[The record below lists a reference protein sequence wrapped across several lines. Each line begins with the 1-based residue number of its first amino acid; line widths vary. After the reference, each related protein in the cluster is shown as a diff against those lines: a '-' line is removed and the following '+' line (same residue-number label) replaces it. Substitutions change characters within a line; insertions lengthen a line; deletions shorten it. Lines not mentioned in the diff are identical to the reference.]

1 MKKLKFAFAIHNHQP
16 IGNFEHVFEYAY
28 THSYLPFLEVLERHP
43 HFKISLH
50 FSGILIEWIKNKHPE
65 TLDKIKA
72 LVEKNQVEMM
82 TGGYYEPILPAIPDC
97 DKIGQIQKLSEFIQ
111 EEFNTNPVGMWL
123 AERVWEPHLPKPISE
138 AGVKYT
144 IVDDSHFEYS
154 GLREEE
160 LWGYF
165 VTEEQGRIL
174 NLFSSSKFLRYS
186 IPFREPEE
194 IIKYFRKIASEDGNN
209 LIVYGDDGEKFGG
222 WPETYKHCYKD
233 RWIERFFEEIEKNR
247 DFLELIHL
255 KDALKI
261 LKPKGRVYLPTASY
275 QEMSQWSLPPK
286 AFQEYEEFEH
296 ILKDQNL
303 YERFGIFVRGGFW
316 RNFLAKYPEANNMHK
331 KMLMISEKIRKFERS
346 EIQRIESSTKNKVE
360 KAKGLTLSEAKEPV
374 LSVAKDEL
382 WKGQCNCPYWHGVF
396 GGLYLPHL
404 RSAIYQHLIQAEKIV
419 DGLAHPTGSTG
430 SLQAKNWID
439 HQILDFDKDGQDELL
454 VHTPILGLYF
464 SLNSGG
470 SLFEFDFKPKSINLL
485 DTLTRRE
492 EGYHKKLWELSAGSV
507 GKEKSKG
514 QEGGQA
520 ASIHDMILTKEEGL
534 EKYLTYDWYRRGSL
548 IDHFLDEHTKLED
561 FSTCQYPEQGDFVN
575 QPYLHKIEKGDGGL
589 NVTLYRDGF
598 VWIGDKRAPV
608 TVAKR
613 ILVKPNSSEL
623 DIFYLLINNHLER
636 MNLWFGVEFNFA
648 MLSGD
653 DEKRFY
659 YVEGMNHTVHTKG
672 HEIKGKKLASVGNA
686 GKAFDFG
693 ITDQYL
699 KLDINFKLDLPCQL
713 WHFPIYTVSLSEAG
727 FERVY
732 QSSVLFPHWKLSLAP
747 EETWELK
754 IINKI
759 TDL

>member
-43 HFKISLH
+43 HFKITLH
-50 FSGILIEWIKNKHPE
+50 FSGILLEWIKNHHPE

-72 LVEKNQVEMM
+72 LVKKNQVEMM
-82 TGGYYEPILPAIPDC
+82 TGGYYEPILCAIPDC
-97 DKIGQIQKLSEFIQ
+97 DKIGQIQKLSQFIQ
-111 EEFNTNPVGMWL
+111 EEFNANPIGMWL

-144 IVDDSHFEYS
+144 IVDDSHFKYS
-154 GLREEE
+154 GLTEEE
-160 LWGYF
+160 LLGYF
-165 VTEEQGRIL
+165 VTEEQGHSL

-186 IPFREPEE
+186 IPFKEPAE
-194 IIKYFRKIASEDGNN
+194 IIKYFKKIASEEGNN
-209 LIVYGDDGEKFGG
+209 LIVYGDDGEKFGV
-222 WPETYKHCYKD
+222 WPQTYEHCYKE

-247 DFLELIHL
+247 DWIELIHL

-296 ILKDQNL
+296 TLKEKDL
-303 YERFGIFVRGGFW
+303 YEQFGIFVRGGFW

-331 KMLMISEKIRKFERS
+331 KMLQISEKIRKIERS
-346 EIQRIESSTKNKVE
+346 EIQRIESSPKNKVE
-360 KAKGLTLSEAKEPV
+360 KANELV
-374 LSVAKDEL
+374 LSQAKDEL

-404 RSAIYQHLIQAEKIV
+404 RSAIYKHLIQAEKVV
-419 DGLAHPTGSTG
+419 DELAHPK
-430 SLQAKNWID
+430 KNWID

-454 VHTPILGLYF
+454 VHTPIWGLYF
-464 SLNSGG
+464 SLASGG
-470 SLFEFDFKPKSINLL
+470 SLFELDYKPKSVNLL

-492 EGYHKKLWELSAGSV
+492 EGYHKKLWEL
-507 GKEKSKG
+507 KEKSEAKG
-514 QEGGQA
+514 GEPV
-520 ASIHDMILTKEEGL
+520 ASIHDQVVTKEEGL
-534 EKYLTYDWYRRGSL
+534 EKYLTYDWHRRTSL
-548 IDHFLDEHTKLED
+548 IDHFLGEHTKLED

-575 QPYLHKIEKGDGGL
+575 QPYLHKIERDNDGL

-598 VWIGDKRAPV
+598 VWIGEKRAPI

-636 MNLWFGVEFNFA
+636 VNLWFGVEFNFA

-653 DEKRFY
+653 DENRFY
-659 YVEGMNHTVHTKG
+659 YVKDVNQVAHTKG
-672 HEIKGKKLASVGNA
+672 HEIKGKRLASVGNA

-693 ITDQYL
+693 IADQYL

-727 FERVY
+727 FEKIY

-759 TDL
+759 ADL

>member
-1 MKKLKFAFAIHNHQP
+1 MKKIKFAFAIHNHQP

-28 THSYLPFLEVLERHP
+28 THSYLPLLEILERHP

-50 FSGILIEWIKNKHPE
+50 FSGILLEWISEHHPQ

-72 LVEKNQVEMM
+72 LVEKDQVEMM
-82 TGGYYEPILPAIPDC
+82 TGGYYEPILCSIPDC
-97 DKIGQIQKLSEFIQ
+97 DKIGQIQKLSEFLHK
-111 EEFNTNPVGMWL
+111 EFNTDPVGMWL
-123 AERVWEPHLPKPISE
+123 AERIWEPHLPQSMSE
-138 AGVKYT
+138 ASVKYT
-144 IVDDSHFEYS
+144 IVDDSHFKYS
-154 GLREEE
+154 GLTEEE

-165 VTEEQGRIL
+165 ITEEQGHTL

-186 IPFREPEE
+186 IPFREPDE

-209 LIVYGDDGEKFGG
+209 LIVYGDDGEKFGV

-247 DFLELIHL
+247 DWIELIHL
-255 KDALKI
+255 KDALKA

-286 AFQEYEEFEH
+286 AFQEYGEFEH

-331 KMLMISEKIRKFERS
+331 KMLLISEKIR
-346 EIQRIESSTKNKVE
+346 RIELSRPDKTKN
-360 KAKGLTLSEAKEPV
+360 AKGLVRNEAKEPV

-404 RSAIYQHLIQAEKIV
+404 RSAIYQHLIQAEKV
-419 DGLAHPTGSTG
+419 MDELTHP
-430 SLQAKNWID
+430 QKNWID

-470 SLFEFDFKPKSINLL
+470 SLFELDFKPKSINLL

-492 EGYHKKLWELSAGSV
+492 EGHHKKLWEL
-507 GKEKSKG
+507 KEKSQVTKG
-514 QEGGQA
+514 DEVT
-520 ASIHDMILTKEEGL
+520 SIHDQILTKEKGL
-534 EKYLTYDWYRRGSL
+534 EKYLTYDWYKRGSL
-548 IDHFLDEHTKLED
+548 IDHFLGEHTKLED
-561 FSTCQYPEQGDFVN
+561 FSTCKYPEQGDFVN
-575 QPYLHKIEKGDGGL
+575 QPYLHKIEKSDGGL

-598 VWIGDKRAPV
+598 IWIGEKRAPI

-613 ILVKPNSSEL
+613 ILIRPNNSEL
-623 DIFYLLINNHLER
+623 DIFYLLINNHIER
-636 MNLWFGVEFNFA
+636 VNLWFGVEFNFA

-653 DEKRFY
+653 DEKRLY
-659 YVEGMNHTVHTKG
+659 YVADINNIVHNKNHQL
-672 HEIKGKKLASVGNA
+672 KGKKLASVGNA

-699 KLDINFKLDLPCQL
+699 KLDINFKLDPPCQL

-727 FERVY
+727 FEKVY
-732 QSSVLFPHWKLSLAP
+732 QSSVLFPNWKLSLAP
-747 EETWELK
+747 EESWELK
-754 IINKI
+754 IVNKI
-759 TDL
+759 ADL

>member
-16 IGNFEHVFEYAY
+16 IGNFEHVFEYAF

-43 HFKISLH
+43 HFKITLH
-50 FSGILIEWIKNKHPE
+50 FSGILLEWIKNHHPE

-72 LVEKNQVEMM
+72 LVKKNQVEIM
-82 TGGYYEPILPAIPDC
+82 TGGYYEPILCAIPDC
-97 DKIGQIQKLSEFIQ
+97 DKIGQIQKLSQFIQ

-144 IVDDSHFEYS
+144 IVDDSHFKYS
-154 GLREEE
+154 GLTEEE
-160 LWGYF
+160 LLGYF
-165 VTEEQGRIL
+165 VTEEQGHSL

-186 IPFREPEE
+186 IPFKEPAET
-194 IIKYFRKIASEDGNN
+194 IKYFRKIASEDGNN
-209 LIVYGDDGEKFGG
+209 LIVYGDDGEKFGV
-222 WPETYKHCYKD
+222 WPQTYEHCYKD

-247 DFLELIHL
+247 DWIELIHL

-296 ILKDQNL
+296 TLKEKDL

-331 KMLMISEKIRKFERS
+331 KMLLISDKIRKIERS
-346 EIQRIESSTKNKVE
+346 EIQRIQSSPKNKVE
-360 KAKGLTLSEAKEPV
+360 KANELV
-374 LSVAKDEL
+374 LSRAKDEL

-404 RSAIYQHLIQAEKIV
+404 RSAIYKHLIQAEKIV
-419 DGLAHPTGSTG
+419 DELAHPK
-430 SLQAKNWID
+430 KNWID

-454 VHTPILGLYF
+454 VHTPILGLHF

-470 SLFEFDFKPKSINLL
+470 SLFELDFKPKSVNLL

-492 EGYHKKLWELSAGSV
+492 EGYHKKLWEL
-507 GKEKSKG
+507 KEKS
-514 QEGGQA
+514 QAPEGEQVT
-520 ASIHDMILTKEEGL
+520 SIHDQVLTKEEGL
-534 EKYLTYDWYRRGSL
+534 EKYLTYDWYRRASL
-548 IDHFLDEHTKLED
+548 IDHFLGENTKLED

-575 QPYLHKIEKGDGGL
+575 QPYLHKIERDNDGL
-589 NVTLYRDGF
+589 NVTLYRDGY
-598 VWIGDKRAPV
+598 VWIGEKRAPI

-613 ILVKPNSSEL
+613 ILVKPNSPEL
-623 DIFYLLINNHLER
+623 YIFYLLINNHLER
-636 MNLWFGVEFNFA
+636 VNLWFGVEFNFA

-653 DEKRFY
+653 DENRFY
-659 YVEGMNHTVHTKG
+659 YVKDVNQVAHTKG
-672 HEIKGKKLASVGNA
+672 HEIKGKRLASVGNA

-699 KLDINFKLDLPCQL
+699 KLDINFKLDQPCQL

-727 FERVY
+727 FEKVY

-747 EETWELK
+747 EETWGLK

>member
-43 HFKISLH
+43 HFKITLH
-50 FSGILIEWIKNKHPE
+50 FSGILLEWIKNHHPE

-72 LVEKNQVEMM
+72 LVKKNQVEMM
-82 TGGYYEPILPAIPDC
+82 TGGYYEPILCAIPDC
-97 DKIGQIQKLSEFIQ
+97 DKIGQIQKLSEFLQ

-144 IVDDSHFEYS
+144 IVDDSHFKYS
-154 GLREEE
+154 GLTEEQ
-160 LWGYF
+160 LLGYF
-165 VTEEQGRIL
+165 ITEEQGHSL

-186 IPFREPEE
+186 IPFKEPAE

-209 LIVYGDDGEKFGG
+209 LIVYGDDGEKFGV
-222 WPETYKHCYKD
+222 WPDTYKHCYKD
-233 RWIERFFEEIEKNR
+233 RWIERFFEEIEKNK
-247 DFLELIHL
+247 DWIELIHL
-255 KDALKI
+255 KDALKT
-261 LKPKGRVYLPTASY
+261 LLPKGRIYLPTASY
-275 QEMSQWSLPPK
+275 QEMSQWSLPAK

-296 ILKDQNL
+296 ILKEKDL

-331 KMLMISEKIRKFERS
+331 KMLLISDKIRKIERS
-346 EIQRIESSTKNKVE
+346 EIQRIESSPKNKVE
-360 KAKGLTLSEAKEPV
+360 KANELV
-374 LSVAKDEL
+374 LSRAKDEL

-404 RSAIYQHLIQAEKIV
+404 RSAIYQHLIQAEKVV
-419 DGLAHPTGSTG
+419 DELAPYHLVQGLAHPK
-430 SLQAKNWID
+430 KNWTD
-439 HQILDFDKDGQDELL
+439 YQILDFDKDGQDELL
-454 VHTPILGLYF
+454 VHTSILGLYF
-464 SLNSGG
+464 SLASGG
-470 SLFEFDFKPKSINLL
+470 SLFELDYKPKSVNFL

-492 EGYHKKLWELSAGSV
+492 EGYHKKLWEL
-507 GKEKSKG
+507 KEKS
-514 QEGGQA
+514 QA
-520 ASIHDMILTKEEGL
+520 PENEQVTSIHDQVLTKEEGL
-534 EKYLTYDWYRRGSL
+534 EKYLTYDWYRRASL
-548 IDHFLDEHTKLED
+548 IDHFLGEHTKLED
-561 FSTCQYPEQGDFVN
+561 FTTCQYPEQGDFVN
-575 QPYLHKIEKGDGGL
+575 QPYLHKIEKDNDGL
-589 NVTLYRDGF
+589 NVTLYRDGY
-598 VWIGDKRAPV
+598 VWIGEKRAPI

-613 ILVKPNSSEL
+613 ILVKPNSPDL

-636 MNLWFGVEFNFA
+636 VNLWFGVEFNFA

-653 DEKRFY
+653 DENRFY
-659 YVEGMNHTVHTKG
+659 YVKDVNQVAHTKG
-672 HEIKGKKLASVGNA
+672 HEIKGKRLASVGNA

-699 KLDINFKLDLPCQL
+699 KLDINFKLDQPSQL

-727 FERVY
+727 FEKVY
-732 QSSVLFPHWKLSLAP
+732 QSSVLFPHWKLTLAP
-747 EETWELK
+747 EETWQLK
-754 IINKI
+754 IVNKI